1 VGEGI
6 DVNAAD
12 KDGISALMEAS
23 IMGHGK
29 IVDYLIDAGATVDQ
43 TAESGITALWLAAG
57 EGQTDVLKT
66 LLKKNADAS
75 NTRSDGITALMTA
88 AVGGHVDAVKLLL
101 ENAADPTAADKDGL
115 TALMNAAEKGS
126 VEVLKLIAAKVDQA
140 HLDLKAAAG
149 FNALIVAAAHGNLE
163 AIDFLMGAGATVKDL
178 ADNSGVTPLM
188 YAAANK
194 KMDVVLSN
202 RSTNAV
208 WLLIASRM
216 MGPVPPSS
224 SSSPSDSSR
233 YCEKLRNR
241 ARPWQWR

>member
-1 VGEGI
+1 VTTT
-6 DVNAAD
+6 
-12 KDGISALMEAS
+12 
-23 IMGHGK
+23 
-29 IVDYLIDAGATVDQ
+29 TVY
-43 TAESGITALWLAAG
+43 SGSNNGSNNDSL
-57 EGQTDVLKT
+57 T
-66 LLKKNADAS
+66 L
-75 NTRSDGITALMTA
+75 T
-88 AVGGHVDAVKLLL
+88 